1 MTSSLPPNSFKAALR
16 DGRVQ
21 IGLWASI
28 SDPSVGE
35 MLAGCGFDWLMLDTE
50 HSTIGPA
57 EVVTYL
63 RAVATSPVAAVVRP
77 PWNDA
82 VAIKK
87 LLDAGAQTLLVPF
100 VQSADEARTAVAA
113 VTYPPKGIRGV
124 AGVTRATRYG
134 TVEGYAARASE
145 EICLL
150 VQVETRTALEQL
162 DDIAAV
168 DGVDGV
174 FFGPADLA
182 ASFGHPGQPN
192 HPEVQAA
199 ILDGIRRVTAKG
211 VPAGLLS
218 LDQPFLHE
226 AKKAGALF
234 IAVDVDA
241 ALLRRAAVSRR
252 SEWE

>member
-1 MTSSLPPNSFKAALR
+1 MTTPLPSNAFKAALR
-16 DGRVQ
+16 EGRLQV
-21 IGLWASI
+21 GLWASI

-57 EVVTYL
+57 EVVNYL
-63 RAVATSPVAAVVRP
+63 RAVATSPVSAVVRP

-100 VQSADEARTAVAA
+100 IQTAGEARAAVAA

-124 AGVTRATRYG
+124 AGITRATRYG
-134 TVEGYAARASE
+134 SVEGYAARASE

-150 VQVETRTALEQL
+150 VQVETRSALERL
-162 DDIAAV
+162 DEIASV
-168 DGVDGV
+168 EGVDGV

-182 ASFGHPGQPN
+182 ASFGYPGQPS
-192 HPEVQAA
+192 HPAVKAA
-199 ILDGIRRVTAKG
+199 ILDGIRRLKAKG

-218 LDQPFLHE
+218 LDQPFLIE
-226 AKKAGALF
+226 AREAGALF
-234 IAVDVDA
+234 IAIDVDA
-241 ALLRRAAVSRR
+241 ALLRRSAVARR
-252 SEWE
+252 VEWL